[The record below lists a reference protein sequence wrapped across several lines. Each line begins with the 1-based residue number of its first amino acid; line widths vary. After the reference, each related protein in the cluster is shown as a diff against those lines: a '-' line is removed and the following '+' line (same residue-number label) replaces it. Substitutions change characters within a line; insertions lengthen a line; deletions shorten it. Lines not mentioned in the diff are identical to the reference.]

1 MDKPLVWMD
10 LEMSGLDPNQHVIL
24 EIASVVTDQDL
35 NVILE
40 CPTLAI
46 HYPEHVLAEM
56 NGWSR
61 EHHRVSGLL
70 ERVRMST
77 LDCRTAEEQTLLAIS
92 ECCEKGQ
99 SPLCGNTIWQ
109 DRRFLLHH
117 MPRLEAYFHY
127 RNVDVSSL
135 KELVRRWYP
144 DLPEFQK
151 QKTHLAMNDIKESL
165 EELRYYRDNIFVKPG
180 ALRLP

>member
-1 MDKPLVWMD
+1 
-10 LEMSGLDPNQHVIL
+10 
-24 EIASVVTDQDL
+24 
-35 NVILE
+35 VILE

-61 EHHRVSGLL
+61 EHHSQSGLL

-77 LDCRTAEEQTLLAIS
+77 LDCRTAEEQTLSAIS

-109 DRRFLLHH
+109 DRRFLLDH

-127 RNVDVSSL
+127 RNIDVSSL

-165 EELRYYRDNIFVKPG
+165 EELRYYRDKIFVKPRG
-180 ALRLP
+180 AQAAVPPP